1 MNLFAVS
8 PEYIRAIQPYQPG
21 KPISELVRDL
31 GLNKDEVIKLAS
43 NENPL
48 GTSPLAREAIIQAV
62 SESSRYPDG
71 SGFELKA
78 ALSERL
84 GVSADQI
91 VLGNGSNDVLEL
103 ASRIFLRTGTS
114 AVYSQYAFA
123 IYPLL
128 VQAVGAKGIAV
139 PAKNYGHDLEAMLDA
154 ITTDTRVI
162 FIANPNNPTGTL
174 CDARDL
180 LRFIECVPPDTLVIL
195 DQAYDEY
202 LSKADKA
209 NSIAWLKNFQ
219 NLVITHTF
227 SKAYGLAS
235 VRVGFAL
242 AHADIANLMN
252 RIRQPFNVNSIG
264 LAAAQA
270 ALNDV
275 EFVKLSYMTNR
286 TGMQQMVAGLDQL
299 GVGYIPSHGNFIS
312 IQIEGQQADTL
323 DVYKSLLHQGVIVRP
338 LGNYGLPNH
347 LRVTIGIE
355 EENKKFLY
363 ALEQALKEP
372 ESH

>member
-275 EFVKLSYMTNR
+275 EFVKLSYMSNR